1 MESLK
6 GKVVIITGAGSGIG
20 QAAAV
25 QFAAA
30 GSKVVVADFSEQG
43 GADTLKMIQDAGGEG
58 VFVKTDVS
66 DSESVQ
72 AMVAKTVETF
82 GRLDCAF
89 NNAGV
94 GGVSAPL
101 HEYDEKVYDHTIAV
115 DQKGVFLCMKYELQQ
130 FLKQESIGSIVNM
143 ASTAGLD
150 ATPNMIAYSASKHA
164 VVGMTKT
171 AAIEYAEKG
180 IRVNAICP
188 GAIETPGLTKGEFA
202 QFLDQYRANQ
212 PMKRFGTPQEVANA
226 ALWLCSD
233 AASLITGVPLPT
245 DGGLTAK

>member
-1 MESLK
+1 MKKLENK
-6 GKVVIITGAGSGIG
+6 IIIITGAGSGIG
-20 QAAAV
+20 EAAALL
-25 QFAAA
+25 FAQEG
-30 GSKVVVADFSEQG
+30 GSVVVADYDEKG
-43 GADTLKMIQDAGGEG
+43 GNETVQKIKDAGGEAT
-58 VFVKTDVS
+58 FVKTDVS
-66 DSESVQ
+66 DTESVQ
-72 AMVAKTVETF
+72 HMVTKTVEVY
-82 GRLDCAF
+82 GRLDAAF

-94 GGVSAPL
+94 GGTTASI
-101 HEYDEKVYDHTIAV
+101 HEFPEDIYDRTVAI

-130 FLKQESIGSIVNM
+130 FLKQESKGSIVNM

-150 ATPNMIAYSASKHA
+150 ATPHMIAYSASKHA

-171 AAIEYAEKG
+171 AAIEYAEKE

-188 GAIETPGLTKGEFA
+188 GAIETPGLLEGEFA

-212 PMKRFGTPQEVANA
+212 PMKRFGKPEEVANA

-233 AASLITGVPLPT
+233 ESSLITGVPLPT

>member
-6 GKVVIITGAGSGIG
+6 NKVVIITGAGSGIG
-20 QAAAV
+20 QAAAIK
-25 QFAAA
+25 FAAA
-30 GSKVVVADFSEQG
+30 GSKVVVADFSEKG
-43 GADTLKMIQDAGGEG
+43 GNATVQKIKDAGGEAT
-58 VFVKTDVS
+58 FIRTDVS
-66 DSESVQ
+66 NTDDVQ
-72 AMVAKTVETF
+72 SMVAKTVELY

-94 GGVSAPL
+94 GGTSAPI
-101 HEYDEKVYDHTIAV
+101 HEFPEDIYDSTVAI

-130 FLKQESIGSIVNM
+130 FLKQGGTGSIVNM

-150 ATPNMIAYSASKHA
+150 ATPNMVAYSASKHA

-188 GAIETPGLTKGEFA
+188 GAIETPGLTEGEFGK
-202 QFLDQYRANQ
+202 FLDQYRANQ
-212 PMKRFGTPQEVANA
+212 PMKRFGTPDEVANA
-226 ALWLCSD
+226 ALWLSSD
-233 AASLITGVPLPT
+233 QASLITGVPLPT

>member
-1 MESLK
+1 MNSLK
-6 GKVVIITGAGSGIG
+6 DKVVIITGAGSGIG
-20 QAAAV
+20 QAAAI

-30 GSKVVVADFSEQG
+30 GSKVVVADFSEKG
-43 GADTLKMIQDAGGEG
+43 GNETVQQIKEAGGEAT
-58 VFVKTDVS
+58 FVKTDVS
-66 DSESVQ
+66 DSASVQ
-72 AMVAKTVETF
+72 AMVTKTVEVY

-94 GGVSAPL
+94 GGIAAPL
-101 HEYDEKVYDHTIAV
+101 HEYDEQVYDHTVAV

-130 FLKQESIGSIVNM
+130 FLKQGGKGSIVNM

-150 ATPNMIAYSASKHA
+150 ATPHMIAYSASKHA

-171 AAIEYAEKG
+171 AAIEYAEQG

-188 GAIETPGLTKGEFA
+188 GAIETPGLTQGEFA
-202 QFLDQYRANQ
+202 QFLDQYRNNQ
-212 PMKRFGTPQEVANA
+212 PMKRFGKPEEVANA

-233 AASLITGVPLPT
+233 EASLITGVPLPT

>member
-6 GKVVIITGAGSGIG
+6 GKSIIITGAGSGIG
-20 QAAAV
+20 QAAAI

-30 GSKVVVADFSEQG
+30 GTKVLVADFSEKG
-43 GADTLKMIQDAGGEG
+43 GNETVAQIRAAGGEAA
-58 VFVKTDVS
+58 FFKTDVS
-66 DSESVQ
+66 DSENVQ
-72 AMVAKTVETF
+72 QMVAKAVELYGT
-82 GRLDCAF
+82 LDYAF

-94 GGVSAPL
+94 GGVSAPAA
-101 HEYDEKVYDHTIAV
+101 EYDEKVYDQTVAV

-130 FLKQESIGSIVNM
+130 FLKQGGKGVIVNM

-171 AAIEYAEKG
+171 VAIEYAEKG

-188 GAIETPGLTKGEFA
+188 GAIETPGLTAGEFSK
-202 QFLDQYRANQ
+202 FLDEYRNNQ
-212 PMKRFGTPQEVANA
+212 PMKRFGTPQEVANL

-233 AASLITGVPLPT
+233 QASFVNGIAMCV
-245 DGGLTAK
+245 DGGLNAK

>member
-6 GKVVIITGAGSGIG
+6 NKVVLITGAGSGIG
-20 QAAAV
+20 KATAIK
-25 QFAAA
+25 FGAA
-30 GSKVVVADFSEQG
+30 GSKVVVADYSEKG
-43 GADTLKMIQDAGGEG
+43 GTGTVQKIKEAGGEAT
-58 VFVKTDVS
+58 FIKTDVS
-66 DSESVQ
+66 SSESVQ
-72 AMVAKTVETF
+72 AMVATTVEIY
-82 GRLDCAF
+82 GRLDCTF

-94 GGVSAPL
+94 GGTSKPI
-101 HEYDEKVYDHTIAV
+101 HEFPEDVYDNTVAI

-130 FLKQESIGSIVNM
+130 FLRQGGGGSIINM

-171 AAIEYAEKG
+171 AAIEYADRS

-188 GAIETPGLTKGEFA
+188 GAIETPGLTDGEFG
-202 QFLDQYRANQ
+202 QFLDQYKANQ
-212 PMKRFGTPQEVANA
+212 PMKRFGKPEEVANA
-226 ALWLCSD
+226 VLWLSSD
-233 AASLITGVPLPT
+233 EASLITGVPFPT

>member
-1 MESLK
+1 MESLRN
-6 GKVVIITGAGSGIG
+6 KVVLITGAASGIG
-20 QAAAV
+20 KATAIK
-25 QFAAA
+25 FAAA
-30 GSKVVVADFSEQG
+30 GSKVVVADFNEQG
-43 GADTLKMIQDAGGEG
+43 GNATVQQIKESGGEAT
-58 VFVKTDVS
+58 FIKTDVS
-66 DSESVQ
+66 DSNSVQ
-72 AMVAKTVETF
+72 AMVTNTVETY

-94 GGVSAPL
+94 GGTSKPL
-101 HEYDEKVYDHTIAV
+101 HEFPEDIYDRTIAI

-130 FLKQESIGSIVNM
+130 FLKQGGTGSIVNM

-150 ATPNMIAYSASKHA
+150 ATPNMVAYSASKHA

-188 GAIETPGLTKGEFA
+188 GAIETPGLTEGEFG

-212 PMKRFGTPQEVANA
+212 PMKRFGKPEEVANA
-226 ALWLCSD
+226 ALWLSSD
-233 AASLITGVPLPT
+233 EASLITGVPFPT